1 MADILEE
8 GVKMSALSVSCKNI
22 HTLSGLDREDLNLL
36 MSGLHRI
43 KGNLEQPDIDKVNDL
58 LEVMK

>member
-1 MADILEE
+1 
-8 GVKMSALSVSCKNI
+8 MSELSVSCKNI
-22 HTLSGLDREDLNLL
+22 HSIHGLDREDLNLL

-43 KGNLEQPDIDKVNDL
+43 TGDLESHDLDKAAKM